1 MTEAVNNKELVPL
14 GIYKKRYENND
25 PQEMALRTGFIWD
38 PDRKRFDI
46 TFLGKEYLISWPE
59 FDIGEM
65 PSGEILSGEM
75 LSGEISSGE
84 MLPGERPSMEKSS
97 GESGNILSNKEKL
110 LILRH
115 LTEGS
120 FAAGTG
126 KFMTFKEFP
135 GASVYDRQFYGRC
148 IQRLAFSWGRKITEF
163 KSLME
168 NAGAI
173 ETGSSE
179 AGFQLELFPKFYIQF
194 LLWSADEEFPPSG
207 QILFS
212 DNFAAGFH
220 PEDLVVASEII
231 LDIIR
236 NMEAL

>member
-14 GIYKKRYENND
+14 GIYKKRYEEGD
-25 PQEMALRTGFIWD
+25 PQEMSLRTGFLWD
-38 PDRKRFDI
+38 PDCKRFEI

-59 FDIGEM
+59 FNICEK
-65 PSGEILSGEM
+65 PSEEKLS
-75 LSGEISSGE
+75 SEISSGE
-84 MLPGERPSMEKSS
+84 MLSGGRPFDELKS
-97 GESGNILSNKEKL
+97 GEDSNILSNKEKL